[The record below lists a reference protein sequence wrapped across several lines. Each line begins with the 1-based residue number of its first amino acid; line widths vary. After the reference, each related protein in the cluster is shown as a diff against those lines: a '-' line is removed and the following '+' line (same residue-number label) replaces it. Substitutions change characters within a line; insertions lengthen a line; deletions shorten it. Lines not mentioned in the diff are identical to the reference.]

1 MASHSTAHET
11 QDGGVDVVAVSDRN
25 PRVRTIRVH
34 RPAPQEA
41 TFIPATIKGLGIT
54 LKHFAKNFFLGRS
67 KNDIETV
74 DYPRIPGRKESL
86 VDTTPHPHDRPEEYP
101 EYYPDRFRGLHRLMK
116 RPVAEGAGAGA
127 ALLEEER
134 VRCVACMCCPTV
146 CPAHCI
152 TIIPAETDDQGVEKY
167 PAVFEID
174 ELRCVVCG
182 LCVEACPCDAIRM
195 DTNMHAP
202 PVEERSKGIWTKE
215 AMLAN
220 TPVHKE
226 RDSTSIAVQGGKG
239 KDWREGQ

>member
-1 MASHSTAHET
+1 MASHNTAHEHPA
-11 QDGGVDVVAVSDRN
+11 GGVDVVSVSDRN
-25 PRVRTIRVH
+25 PGIRTIRVH
-34 RPAPQEA
+34 RPQPEEA

-67 KNDIETV
+67 KNEIETV
-74 DYPRIPGRKESL
+74 DYPRIPKRKESL
-86 VDTTPHPHDRPEEYP
+86 IDTMPDPHERREEYP
-101 EYYPDRFRGLHRLMK
+101 EYYPDRYRGLHRLMM
-116 RPVAEGAGAGA
+116 RED
-127 ALLEEER
+127 ER

-195 DTNMHAP
+195 DTGMHAP
-202 PVEERSKGIWTKE
+202 PVEERGKGIWTKE

-220 TPVHKE
+220 KPVHKV